1 MIFLALKSPII
12 RSYTV
17 YLYSSSQPYIC
28 VLVSV
33 CSSVCMWLCVVECV
47 RLCSWMCVFATIC
60 LQHTC
65 IAGCVHVCWS
75 LKLNNLQHVVRT
87 KWSGVGRVHDVVRT
101 CTWSGVDVYIIWCGR
116 LHDLVWTCT
125 DLVWTCTWSGVDI
138 YMIWCGRV
146 HDVALTT
153 FFSSILC
160 VHDVALA
167 TFSFPFLCV
176 H

>member
-101 CTWSGVDVYIIWCGR
+101 CTWSGVDVYMIWCGH
-116 LHDLVWTCT
+116 LHDLM
-125 DLVWTCTWSGVDI
+125 WTCTWCSFNNLLFFHSVCT
-138 YMIWCGRV
+138 WCSFSDLLFSLSV
-146 HDVALTT
+146 CTLAL
-153 FFSSILC
+153 IL
-160 VHDVALA
+160 
-167 TFSFPFLCV
+167 
-176 H
+176 